1 MFGVAHLGVFLG
13 RILLDTVVY
22 VGAMERFNHSRTPV
36 LGRFVE
42 SCGRGQ
48 RLEKSSL
55 ELCGGCNKIP
65 SPGVPVTVHF
75 GGLDGGSLYVLS
87 HTHLRDPHPS
97 RIHTTSILAQR
108 SNPHSITASIRK
120 SHSRPRHS
128 FGVLSAYYLHITRL
142 LPAYRVHI
150 PGKIAPRERLFS
162 TYYLLISHLLSA
174 YYLIIAPRG
183 ANTRLDGPSGVGF
196 DAIEISVFFYCTFW
210 RYKLATML
218 TAPTP

>member
-1 MFGVAHLGVFLG
+1 MVLAGSDIRDTHFERSQGRLWWNSGSRGDLYCAYRKKLWLGQVFGAAHLGVFLG

-75 GGLDGGSLYVLS
+75 GGLNGGSLYVLS
-87 HTHLRDPHPS
+87 HTHLRDPHPW
-97 RIHTTSILAQR
+97 
-108 SNPHSITASIRK
+108 
-120 SHSRPRHS
+120 
-128 FGVLSAYYLHITRL
+128 
-142 LPAYRVHI
+142 
-150 PGKIAPRERLFS
+150 PGFIQQAL
-162 TYYLLISHLLSA
+162 
-174 YYLIIAPRG
+174 
-183 ANTRLDGPSGVGF
+183 
-196 DAIEISVFFYCTFW
+196 
-210 RYKLATML
+210 
-218 TAPTP
+218 

>member
-1 MFGVAHLGVFLG
+1 MG